1 MTHWWLRAP
10 DCTRWKDYGAIL
22 VFLFFFLVLQEK
34 HLVWEM
40 ASAAGMTR
48 EEYFRGGNLCTCGE
62 RAAAMPTDPGWA
74 GGCAA
79 LSMSRGVHQR
89 IAAGAQ
95 HFTPSSWPRAMEK
108 LHESMGENP
117 RCRHRLAWASSLQA
131 FLARR

>member
-48 EEYFRGGNLCTCGE
+48 EEYFRGGTSALVESEQLPCP
-62 RAAAMPTDPGWA
+62 PTLA
-74 GGCAA
+74 GLEAA
-79 LSMSRGVHQR
+79 L
-89 IAAGAQ
+89 
-95 HFTPSSWPRAMEK
+95 P
-108 LHESMGENP
+108 
-117 RCRHRLAWASSLQA
+117 
-131 FLARR
+131 